1 MRTLINLRTLPL
13 LFFILILFL
22 HNSKGVHKKKAYIIN
37 YNRSSNG
44 KIKTIAKNNKKGRV
58 KSRRKCKVKYAI
70 ENDLTSVIS
79 QNKPINV
86 GIFGSTGSIGT
97 NTLSII
103 RECNKIE
110 KKFNVEALYVNKNV
124 EGIYEQAK
132 EFLPKYVCIHDP
144 SKYEELKKLLENIK
158 NYNPIILIGNE
169 GMKQICSSNE
179 IDKIVI
185 GIDSFQGLYSTIYAI
200 KNNKTIALANKES
213 IVSAGF
219 FLKKLLTVHK
229 NSTIIPVDSE
239 HNAIFQCLNNNI
251 LLKSKC
257 LQENYSKINQIN
269 KIFLCSSG
277 GPFQNLSIDELK
289 NVSSE
294 KALKHPKWNMGKK
307 ISIDSATMMNK
318 GLEVIEAHFLFDID
332 YNDIEIIVHKECI
345 MHSCVEFL
353 DKSVISQMYYPDMR
367 VQIIYALTWP
377 NRINTNLKSLNFEE
391 ISPLTFYKPS
401 LKHFPCINLAYHAG
415 RKSNFFPTVL
425 NASNEVVNNL
435 FLNNKIKYFDIP
447 AIISQVLE
455 SFNPQ
460 QISENPE
467 DLMKQ
472 ILNIHN
478 WSKQKAMD
486 IYNTKI
492 TS

>member
-58 KSRRKCKVKYAI
+58 KSRRKWRVKYAI

-200 KNNKTIALANKES
+200 KNNKTIALA
-213 IVSAGF
+213 
-219 FLKKLLTVHK
+219 
-229 NSTIIPVDSE
+229 
-239 HNAIFQCLNNNI
+239 
-251 LLKSKC
+251 
-257 LQENYSKINQIN
+257 
-269 KIFLCSSG
+269 
-277 GPFQNLSIDELK
+277 
-289 NVSSE
+289 SE

-472 ILNIHN
+472 ILEIHN
-478 WSKQKAMD
+478 WSKQKAVD